1 MSKLTDKELYYLNRM
16 GLEGFTR
23 TPRVYVEKNENT
35 PIHSHLY
42 SPHYTDRD
50 FKEPQT
56 VFLRPGYKTVKHF
69 EHFGVDSVDGCSYD
83 YDDRIRGWYTHEERE
98 AAWEAAK
105 EKHQLRTA
113 AFIQEYLRI
122 LYKEPTLTIIHIVA
136 GVNHSNGYPYNV
148 FGYTMGGKNEQTNT

>member
-1 MSKLTDKELYYLNRM
+1 M
-16 GLEGFTR
+16 
-23 TPRVYVEKNENT
+23 
-35 PIHSHLY
+35 
-42 SPHYTDRD
+42 
-50 FKEPQT
+50 
-56 VFLRPGYKTVKHF
+56 RPGYKTVKHF
-69 EHFGVDSVDGCSYD
+69 GADSVDGCSYD
-83 YDDRIRGWYTHEERE
+83 YDDRIGGWYTHEERE

-148 FGYTMGGKNEQTNT
+148 FGYVKESKKCE